1 MCKHYKHVKF
11 KDFVVSNQI
20 LFTFK
25 FFGNCADN
33 CQPIYSNIT
42 RGLELD
48 NVPWFGLVWFLC
60 FTKYSIPIQI
70 SGITCRLPKF
80 HFFNYS
86 RNKLYLM
93 LDLIYLMKNKV
104 KQFTYI
110 CKFPKERNHS
120 YDFLI

>member
-1 MCKHYKHVKF
+1 MCKTYKHVKF

-48 NVPWFGLVWFLC
+48 NVPWFGLVFV
-60 FTKYSIPIQI
+60 FYQI
-70 SGITCRLPKF
+70 LNSHPDTW
-80 HFFNYS
+80 HH
-86 RNKLYLM
+86 M
-93 LDLIYLMKNKV
+93 
-104 KQFTYI
+104 
-110 CKFPKERNHS
+110 
-120 YDFLI
+120 